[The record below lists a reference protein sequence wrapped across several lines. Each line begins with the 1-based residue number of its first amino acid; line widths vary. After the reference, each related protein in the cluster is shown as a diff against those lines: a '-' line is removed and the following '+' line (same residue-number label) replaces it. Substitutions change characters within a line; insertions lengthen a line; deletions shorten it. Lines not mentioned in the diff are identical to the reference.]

1 MLNSFEVFW
10 VTACMVW
17 AKLLAK
23 RRTRFN
29 KNYFMNID
37 KLQGGHVTSM
47 IVQVLYT
54 RANIDI

>member
-1 MLNSFEVFW
+1 
-10 VTACMVW
+10 MVW

-23 RRTRFN
+23 RRTRFK
-29 KNYFMNID
+29 KNYFVNID